1 MVHQGKKKITTGP
14 QQANMAIRSGADY
27 NRRLSKTPKVRDGQT
42 SFEAVESRRGKCM
55 QENCRRTDSESVRGE
70 SRGAGVASGH
80 KDSVVG
86 VDVFPQRQSLS
97 ASNSLFSLGAPSLLE
112 FAVRFIH
119 LVTHAPGPAGGISKN
134 EGWARRGACSR
145 RGQLGESGCMRFDP
159 DIVKCRA

>member
-1 MVHQGKKKITTGP
+1 
-14 QQANMAIRSGADY
+14 
-27 NRRLSKTPKVRDGQT
+27 
-42 SFEAVESRRGKCM
+42 M

-86 VDVFPQRQSLS
+86 VDVFRQRQWLS

-112 FAVRFIH
+112 LAVRFIH

-134 EGWARRGACSR
+134 EGWARRGVCSR
-145 RGQLGESGCMRFDP
+145 RWGGRVYEVCPRYREMSSLDQMQGKKRCANAGGRGKLFRWHRF
-159 DIVKCRA
+159 